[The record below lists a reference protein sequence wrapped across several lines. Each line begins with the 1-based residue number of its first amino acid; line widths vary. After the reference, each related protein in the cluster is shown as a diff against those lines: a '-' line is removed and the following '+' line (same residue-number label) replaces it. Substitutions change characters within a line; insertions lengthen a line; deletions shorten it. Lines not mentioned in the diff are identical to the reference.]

1 MQNHSSMISL
11 KNKVRYVYFRK
22 LYTLFGVLFLPSYFG
37 GVSLGLFCQE
47 KRAVLFGIGMFQM
60 FT

>member
-1 MQNHSSMISL
+1 M
-11 KNKVRYVYFRK
+11 VRYVYFRK
-22 LYTLFGVLFLPSYFG
+22 LYTLFAVLFLPSYFD

-47 KRAVLFGIGMFQM
+47 KGAVLFGIGMLQM